1 MIDARFIEY
10 KANSYKEEPESIQMA
25 AGPSQTMTD
34 AGPTRI
40 ELTGMATPDKTPRV
54 GRAGVPY
61 QVPSLKD
68 AASVGGA
75 MLDMGASAVK
85 GATQGFIGLPGDIE
99 GIGRLILGKM
109 GVNVDEATALPT
121 TEEVKTWLDTNL
133 GSVAGGKN
141 PYESIGEIAAP
152 GGQIKAAKAVAK
164 GAKALAPKA
173 AEMVMDVTEKTGM
186 PVRGLGIVE
195 SGSGD
200 ALRATA
206 QASDIGF
213 YSAVEQAALN
223 IQRKSGT
230 GQAMLNDITK
240 GQDVKLDEVKWI
252 GLDDF
257 LKGKKNVSREEVQQF
272 IAANKVDVQEVA
284 LGAPTEAPA
293 IAAKRERFQELA
305 DKMER
310 EDGLLP
316 QDMAEM
322 DSLQQEL
329 SAYPNPWLSRNT
341 ETRYDTYTIPG
352 GENYREI
359 LLTMPSRGKSELD
372 AAQVAAGDLRR
383 QTADLM
389 EQWKAASELNP
400 GDPSVVSLYQ
410 KVAES
415 RKLRDQAED
424 AAQKLKDQMG
434 SQTYKSSHF
443 DESNILAHIRVNDRV
458 DADGKKM
465 LLIEEVQSDWHQAGR
480 EKGYHDPEKLA
491 ASQKTIDELKA
502 EHKRLGEVKAQA
514 ATPQEREAISEQRL
528 AIMGEIRDATIMPSD
543 HVPNAPM
550 KDTWYQLA
558 LKRALKYATDNGYE
572 RVGLT
577 TGKQQADRFD
587 LSKPV
592 DNISYEPTD
601 KGFFINVISKDGR
614 NILNGDYS
622 VKELEGVVGKEVTQK
637 MIAKEGKNEF
647 DPKVEPDLTEIRR
660 LEGVDLKVGGEG
672 MKKYYDEIYPQFLAK
687 YGKKWNATVG
697 ETRIKTGR
705 GVPGGEPVRYIDITP
720 SMKESVGKGQP
731 LFSATGLATGAGA
744 GTMATSQQEPK

>member
-1 MIDARFIEY
+1 MIDKRFIEF
-10 KANSYKEEPESIQMA
+10 KANSYKEEPEELQLA

-61 QVPSLKD
+61 QAPSMRDITEPAK
-68 AASVGGA
+68 A
-75 MLDMGASAVK
+75 MADMGAAAVK

-109 GVNVDEATALPT
+109 GVNVDEATTLPT
-121 TEEVKTWLDTNL
+121 TEDVKTWLDKNL
-133 GSVAGGKN
+133 GAVGDGKN
-141 PYESIGEIAAP
+141 PYESIGEVAAP

-164 GAKALAPKA
+164 GAKALAPTA
-173 AEMVMDVTEKTGM
+173 AKMVMDVTEKTGM
-186 PVRGLGIVE
+186 PVKGLGIVE

-206 QASDIGF
+206 PASDIGF
-213 YSAVEQAALN
+213 YSAVEQSALN
-223 IQRKSGT
+223 IKRNSGS
-230 GQAMLNDITK
+230 GQAMLNEITK
-240 GQDVKLDEVKWI
+240 GENVKADEIKWL

-257 LKGKKNVSREEVQQF
+257 LSGKKNVTKQEVQEF
-272 IAANKVDVQEVA
+272 IAENKVDVKEVQLGGPVPEDYKKQYNEITDLRDRGGQISNDEWRRRIIKLNTQYGFTPDAGPSDA
-284 LGAPTEAPA
+284 L
-293 IAAKRERFQELA
+293 R
-305 DKMER
+305 
-310 EDGLLP
+310 
-316 QDMAEM
+316 
-322 DSLQQEL
+322 
-329 SAYPNPWLSRNT
+329 
-341 ETRYDTYTIPG
+341 TRYDRYTLPG

-359 LLTMPSRGKSELD
+359 LLTMPGGFYR
-372 AAQVAAGDLRR
+372 
-383 QTADLM
+383 
-389 EQWKAASELNP
+389 
-400 GDPSVVSLYQ
+400 
-410 KVAES
+410 
-415 RKLRDQAED
+415 
-424 AAQKLKDQMG
+424 
-434 SQTYKSSHF
+434 SSHF
-443 DESNILAHIRVNDRV
+443 DQPNILAHIRVNDRI

-480 EKGYHDPEKLA
+480 TQGYGNQPQYAAEMEGDPA
-491 ASQKTIDELKA
+491 GF
-502 EHKRLGEVKAQA
+502 LGMKEGVPQA
-514 ATPQEREAISEQRL
+514 PF
-528 AIMGEIRDATIMPSD
+528 
-543 HVPNAPM
+543 

-587 LSKPV
+587 LSKQV

-601 KGFFINVISKDGR
+601 KGFYINVISKDGE
-614 NILNGDYS
+614 NVLNGDYS

-705 GVPGGEPVRYIDITP
+705 GVEGGEPVKYIDITP
-720 SMKESVGKGQP
+720 SMKENVGKGQP
-731 LFSATGLATGAGA
+731 LFSATGIATGAGA

>member
-1 MIDARFIEY
+1 MSIEREIQKNY
-10 KANSYKEEPESIQMA
+10 QEVFYPPMPEPEVQPAAAEAPMQLAEVGATKMA
-25 AGPSQTMTD
+25 DYGYSGERQATMTD
-34 AGPTRI
+34 FDPTMRQQISDFLQAGFERF
-40 ELTGMATPDKTPRV
+40 GMDRYKARQNAQT
-54 GRAGVPY
+54 
-61 QVPSLKD
+61 LM
-68 AASVGGA
+68 GGA
-75 MLDMGASAVK
+75 SSN
-85 GATQGFIGLPGDIE
+85 LPLQTGIADI
-99 GIGRLILGKM
+99 IPFLG
-109 GVNVDEATALPT
+109 TALQT
-121 TEEVKTWLDTNL
+121 QEAARMGQSSVESAKQGNYGTAALEAGL
-133 GSVAGGKN
+133 GVLGMVPGAAGT
-141 PYESIGEIAAP
+141 
-152 GGQIKAAKAVAK
+152 IKAAKALPKNLPVGMSTQAVGGIESALQPAAK
-164 GAKALAPKA
+164 
-173 AEMVMDVTEKTGM
+173 
-186 PVRGLGIVE
+186 
-195 SGSGD
+195 
-200 ALRATA
+200 ATA
-206 QASDIGF
+206 QPSELGF

-293 IAAKRERFQELA
+293 VAAKRERFQELA

-434 SQTYKSSHF
+434 SQTYQSSHF
-443 DESNILAHIRVNDRV
+443 DQPNILAHIRVNDRV

-660 LEGVDLKVGGEG
+660 LEGIDLKVGGEG

-720 SMKESVGKGQP
+720 SMKESVSKGQP